1 MAAVVEH
8 GGGAE
13 PAPMIALAGIPPA
26 CETGGEGVGTP
37 DSRTP
42 MTLKWTLLGLLAV
55 AMGAHAQDSQ
65 TGEEQAA
72 RALVASL
79 QWRDGQVAV
88 EQAQARLDLDANYRY
103 LGADDAR
110 KVLEQLWGN
119 PPDESV
125 LGMVVP
131 KGRGVLDDTG
141 WAVVVTYSDEGY
153 VSDEDAASID
163 YAELLQEM
171 KDADKEINEARKEAG
186 YGALQLVGWAEP
198 PRYDAA
204 AKKLYW
210 AKELKS
216 EGSEHNTVNYD
227 IRVLGRR
234 GYLSLNAVARMQELP
249 EVKAGMQQLLP
260 MVAFDPGARY
270 ADYDQGTDKVAAY
283 GLAALIGGGIAAK
296 AGFFAK
302 IGALLLGLKKL
313 LIPLVLLLGA
323 LFKPLLNL
331 FRRKKDGDVVA

>member
-1 MAAVVEH
+1 MK
-8 GGGAE
+8 
-13 PAPMIALAGIPPA
+13 
-26 CETGGEGVGTP
+26 
-37 DSRTP
+37 
-42 MTLKWTLLGLLAV
+42 LKWMLPGLLAV
-55 AMGAHAQDSQ
+55 AMGAHAQDSRTETEQ
-65 TGEEQAA
+65 TE
-72 RALVASL
+72 RAIVAGF

-88 EQAQARLDLDANYRY
+88 EQAQARLDLDGNFRY
-103 LGADDAR
+103 LGAADAR

-119 PPDESV
+119 PPDDSV

-153 VSDEDAASID
+153 VSDEDAAKID
-163 YAELLQEM
+163 YAELLREM
-171 KDADKEINEARKEAG
+171 KDADKEDNQARKEAG
-186 YGALQLVGWAEP
+186 YGAIDLVGWAEP
-198 PRYDAA
+198 PHYDAA
-204 AKKLYW
+204 SKKLYW
-210 AKELKS
+210 AKELQG
-216 EGSEHNTVNYD
+216 EGSEHRTVNYD

-249 EVKAGMQQLLP
+249 EVKAGMQRLLP

-270 ADYDQGTDKVAAY
+270 ADYDKGTDKVAAY

-313 LIPLVLLLGA
+313 LVPLVLLLGA
-323 LFKPLLNL
+323 LFKPVLNL

>member
-1 MAAVVEH
+1 MK
-8 GGGAE
+8 
-13 PAPMIALAGIPPA
+13 
-26 CETGGEGVGTP
+26 
-37 DSRTP
+37 
-42 MTLKWTLLGLLAV
+42 LKWMLLGLLAV

-65 TGEEQAA
+65 TDQEQAE
-72 RALVASL
+72 RAIVAGF
-79 QWRDGQVAV
+79 QWRDGQIAV
-88 EQAQARLDLDANYRY
+88 EQAQARFNLDGNYRY
-103 LGADDAR
+103 LGTADAR

-153 VSDEDAASID
+153 VSDEDAAKID
-163 YAELLQEM
+163 YAELLQGM
-171 KDADKEINEARKEAG
+171 KDADKEDNAARKKAG
-186 YGALQLVGWAEP
+186 YGTIELIGWAEP
-198 PRYDAA
+198 PHYDAA
-204 AKKLYW
+204 SKKLYW
-210 AKELKS
+210 AKELQG
-216 EGSEHNTVNYD
+216 EGSEHRTVNYD

-260 MVAFDPGARY
+260 MVEFDAGSRY
-270 ADYDQGTDKVAAY
+270 ADYDKSTDKVAAY

-296 AGFFAK
+296 AGLFAK
-302 IGALLLGLKKL
+302 VGALLLGLKKL

-323 LFKPLLNL
+323 LFKPALNL